1 MSSKTK
7 RALYKP
13 VQKQA
18 VTPKRTR
25 KPLAQGRLVTDTN
38 TSTSN
43 DIRKTSST
51 HQHARKTADD
61 SLPITPR
68 KNVPEIQI
76 TRSSHPSSNLD
87 LSDLDVTESESNTQE
102 ISNESVIV
110 VDATETS
117 LHPDQSEVHLTYGMK
132 KSPVRVVCHT
142 DRVSEKQ
149 NRKPDQPSKSNF
161 QPTQAISPLVKGRKT
176 IKTDA
181 PRSGSRHRASPLTK
195 KKVKDAKASY
205 PQPNFN
211 DSAESLTADQKM
223 VGENPT
229 DDDDIQS
236 VISDM
241 DACSIDEYLPVIK
254 SKTKPGTKT
263 NRKTSTVN
271 KAKKVISIPSRYMQ
285 ASAKTSTSL
294 VHQKTSISSGSKQS
308 ASNKSLPS
316 HKPATPGR
324 SHKPAT
330 PSMPSKPAGG
340 KTSTPCS
347 SEALPN
353 TTQDMDTSAI
363 PAEISAISAD
373 LSTLYH
379 SKKYNNSSII
389 QQQQQKKRPKKQ
401 DIKMSQQ
408 RLDVLWS
415 RYLQWLYLDSRA
427 KTVFKEQEKTA
438 MGQLNMLWEEV
449 EALHEKEASLKLDLV
464 RLKHLNELDDQ
475 LELQTSGLEPAINN
489 LPVVSNEYH
498 NLAASLD
505 TTRHQISTKGI
516 YIPDDEDTFQASLEN
531 SLKESENLLGQ
542 LSMMVRQQAPKTTQF
557 STALQ
562 TTEQVVD
569 AECSE
574 LKKCRELLAASQ
586 SLVTQESSLKIQSIQ
601 SH

>member
-43 DIRKTSST
+43 DIKKTNST
-51 HQHARKTADD
+51 HQHARKTAED

-68 KNVPEIQI
+68 KNVPEILVTQ
-76 TRSSHPSSNLD
+76 SSHPSSNLD

-117 LHPDQSEVHLTYGMK
+117 LNPDQSEVHVAIGMK
-132 KSPVRVVCHT
+132 KSPVRVVRHT
-142 DRVSEKQ
+142 ARVSDKQ
-149 NRKPDQPSKSNF
+149 NKKTDQPSKSNF

-176 IKTDA
+176 IRTDG
-181 PRSGSRHRASPLTK
+181 PRSNSRHRASPLTK
-195 KKVKDAKASY
+195 KKVKDTKTSY

-211 DSAESLTADQKM
+211 DSAESLTTEQKI
-223 VGENPT
+223 VCEKPT
-229 DDDDIQS
+229 DDEDDDDIQS

-241 DACSIDEYLPVIK
+241 DACSIDEYVPIIK
-254 SKTKPGTKT
+254 SKTKPGTKS
-263 NRKTSTVN
+263 NSKTSTVT
-271 KAKKVISIPSRYMQ
+271 KAKKGISIPSRYMQ

-294 VHQKTSISSGSKQS
+294 VNQKTSSGAKHS

-379 SKKYNNSSII
+379 SKKYNTSSII
-389 QQQQQKKRPKKQ
+389 QQKKRPKKQ

-408 RLDVLWS
+408 RLDVIWS

-427 KTVFKEQEKTA
+427 KTVFKEQEKAA

-449 EALHEKEASLKLDLV
+449 EALHEKEASLKLELV

-475 LELQTSGLEPAINN
+475 LELQNSGLEPVINN
-489 LPVVSNEYH
+489 LPVISNEYH
-498 NLAASLD
+498 ELAASLD

-531 SLKESENLLGQ
+531 SLQESENLLGQ
-542 LSMMVRQQAPKTTQF
+542 ISMMVRQQTPKTSQF

-562 TTEQVVD
+562 TTEKVVD
-569 AECSE
+569 SECSE

-586 SLVTQESSLKIQSIQ
+586 SLITQESSLKIQSIQ